1 MGPAEGARRER
12 QSRHRDAV
20 VMTPAN
26 TAGSAL
32 CHTLGVLLCFWFI
45 ALLCFCSNNEA
56 SEEEPCLYFLTD
68 EKTVAPKASVRMP
81 SVEPALDHTIVTA
94 CVNSSHLPW
103 RVGSLAFC
111 AALSLPGIGEL
122 SGELS
127 KSLPSTHG

>member
-1 MGPAEGARRER
+1 MGPAEGAQQEG

-26 TAGSAL
+26 TAGSPCAT
-32 CHTLGVLLCFWFI
+32 HREQRFT

-68 EKTVAPKASVRMP
+68 EETVAPKASVRMP

-94 CVNSSHLPW
+94 CINSSHLPW
-103 RVGSLAFC
+103 CVGSLAFC
-111 AALSLPGIGEL
+111 AALPLPGIGEL

-127 KSLPSTHG
+127 RSLPSTHG